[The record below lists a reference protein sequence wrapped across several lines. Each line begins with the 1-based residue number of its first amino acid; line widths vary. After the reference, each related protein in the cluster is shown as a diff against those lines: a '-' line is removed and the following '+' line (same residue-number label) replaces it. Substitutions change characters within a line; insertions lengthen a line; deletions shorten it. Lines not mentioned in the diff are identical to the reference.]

1 MSRIDSITTYV
12 NDFNLV
18 SQLSYNKNKM
28 NNGKIILTCDNDRCR
43 FYLSIWLDER
53 YIKIFY
59 SVFTS
64 KNTFMLYIDNVCNNK
79 SFDNMK
85 DYIFYEMNKLDNKL
99 FVNVPKKLFMD
110 YINAWFDPSL
120 INNVFL

>member
-18 SQLSYNKNKM
+18 SQLSYHKNKM
-28 NNGKIILTCDNDRCR
+28 NNGKIMLTCDNDRCR